1 MKNNPTLNLP
11 NDYSA
16 WLSDLKQR
24 ISVSQQKAVIAVN
37 QELISLYWQIGSD
50 ILERQELKGWGAK
63 VIEQLSQDLRA
74 AFPEMKGFSRTNLL
88 YMRAFANSWAKD
100 EIVQQAV
107 GHLPWGHNLILLSKI
122 ETKEERLAYANLVLA
137 NGWSRNSLVH
147 HIELGTAQRIGK
159 SQSNF
164 ENFMPTP
171 QSDLAKES
179 LKNPYIFDFLS
190 LSNDADEKDIKNTL
204 ITKITDFLLELGK
217 SFAYV
222 GKEVLFDIG
231 GDEFYADLLF
241 YHLKLHCYVV
251 IEMKT
256 GKFKPEYLGQLSFY
270 MTATDKQLK
279 TETDAPTIGLLLC
292 KSKNQLVVEYALQ
305 DVNKPI
311 GVSEYQ
317 IINALP
323 NDIQRNLPTIEQIE
337 EELEKEN

>member
-1 MKNNPTLNLP
+1 MKNNSPLNLP

-24 ISVSQQKAVIAVN
+24 ICASQQKAVIAVN
-37 QELISLYWQIGSD
+37 QELILLYWQIGSD
-50 ILERQELKGWGAK
+50 ILDRQEQKGWGTK

-74 AFPEMKGFSRTNLL
+74 AFPGMKGFSRTNLL
-88 YMRAFANSWAKD
+88 YMRAFANSWTKD
-100 EIVQQAV
+100 EIVQQPV
-107 GHLPWGHNLILLSKI
+107 GQLPWGHNLILLSKI
-122 ETKEERLAYANLVLA
+122 KTKEERLAYANLVVA
-137 NGWSRNSLVH
+137 NGWSRNTLVH
-147 HIELGTAQRIGK
+147 HIELGTANRIGK
-159 SQSNF
+159 TQTNF
-164 ENFMPTP
+164 EQFLPAA

-179 LKNPYIFDFLS
+179 LKDPYKFDFLTLSEDANEQEIKKS
-190 LSNDADEKDIKNTL
+190 LVAR
-204 ITKITDFLLELGK
+204 ITEFLMELGS

-222 GKEVLFDIG
+222 GKEVLFDVG

-251 IEMKT
+251 IELKT

-279 TETDAPTIGLLLC
+279 SDADAPTIGLLLC
-292 KSKNQLVVEYALQ
+292 KSKNKLVVEYALQ

-317 IINALP
+317 IMNALP
-323 NDIQRNLPTIEQIE
+323 NEIQCSLPTIEQIE
-337 EELEKEN
+337 RELNEL